1 VSRSLE
7 EQLEQGIETL
17 GLELGPNIR
26 SRLLQYLELIRKWNR
41 VYNLTAIKDP
51 EQMLSHHLLDSLSIV
66 PYIKGTRILDIGSG
80 AGLPGIP
87 VALCCPDSYIVM
99 MDASG
104 KKARFVQQAITEL
117 ALENAESVHARA
129 EDYTVPE
136 GFDTVV
142 SRAFSS
148 LADFIRMGLPLMK
161 PSGRMLAMKGRY
173 PTQELEELP
182 ADIKVVAVHRLEV
195 PLLESERHLV
205 EMAREDLA

>member
-1 VSRSLE
+1 VSRHLE

-17 GLELGPNIR
+17 GLELGPDTVP
-26 SRLLQYLELIRKWNR
+26 RLLQYLDLIRKWNR

-66 PYIKGTRILDIGSG
+66 PYIKGQRILDIGSG

-87 VALCCPDSYIVM
+87 VALCCPDRHIVM

-104 KKARFVQQAITEL
+104 KKTRFVQQAITEL
-117 ALENAESVHARA
+117 SLDNAESVHARV

-136 GFDTVV
+136 GFDTVI

-148 LADFIRMGLPLMK
+148 LEDFIRLALPHMK
-161 PSGRMLAMKGRY
+161 QSGRLLAMKGRY
-173 PTQELEELP
+173 PAQELEELP
-182 ADIKVVAVHRLEV
+182 EGIQVVAVHRLEV

-205 EMAREDLA
+205 EMTREDTA